1 MPYLPK
7 INHLKVFEAIILHG
21 SIRAAAKAL
30 NQTQPGITRTLQE
43 LEATL
48 GATLMVRGT
57 RGIVLTDAGRIF
69 EKRMKLVLYELERAV
84 DEIKQ
89 INQSQHGTVSF
100 GCSHLKTLRIIP
112 SVMQRI
118 NKTYPK
124 AQISLFEG
132 QQSELLPSLRVGR
145 LDFFIGIIS
154 EEISLGEFIEE
165 PLMTCPFGVVA
176 RKGHPLAHC
185 ASLEELRNAK
195 WYLPVADAGYYSH
208 LEAILFPSGKGPEN
222 MILKG
227 DSFTVGERLVLEADY
242 LVIAPLA
249 MLDIDYMKDRFCI
262 IPVKEKFPHGQYSL
276 LYRQDASLTPLA
288 KHLISEIRLECGKQV
303 IHKIN

>member
-1 MPYLPK
+1 MPHLPK
-7 INHLKVFEAIILHG
+7 INHLRAFEAIILHG

-30 NQTQPGITRTLQE
+30 NQTQPGITRTLRE
-43 LEATL
+43 LETTL
-48 GATLMVRGT
+48 DATLMVRGT
-57 RGIVLTDAGRIF
+57 RGIVLTDAGRVF
-69 EKRMKLVLYELERAV
+69 EARMKLVLYELERAV

-124 AQISLFEG
+124 AQISLYEG

-154 EEISLGEFIEE
+154 EEISVGEFVEE

-176 RKGHPLAHC
+176 RKGHPLANC
-185 ASLEELRNAK
+185 TSLAELRNAK

-208 LEAILFPSGKGPEN
+208 LEALLFPTGKGPEN
-222 MILKG
+222 VVFKG
-227 DSFTVGERLVLEADY
+227 DSFAVGERLVLEADY

-249 MLDIDYMKDRFCI
+249 MLDIDFMSKLFCS
-262 IPVKEKFPHGQYSL
+262 IPVKEKFPDGQYSL

-288 KHLISEIRLECGKQV
+288 KHLINELRIECGKQV
-303 IHKIN
+303 IQKRD